1 MQREQRCASQEVEI
15 TSEALASLFGAT
27 ASAPSDL
34 QGLLF
39 GRVRKPAAKNRCCDG
54 DASSSAVA
62 KERPCVVLE
71 AYLPLGRPFCKGVF
85 EYLPEAQ
92 GRTRPVFTEQ
102 VKEKIKPFTTGGQ
115 HLLGW
120 FGIESECP
128 SRFQLVLKNQPRIST
143 ADLDY
148 IYSVGVEVRD
158 TFKEEGIR
166 AVVCKFGRESEVG
179 DIGTYVTKVES
190 YFVAGGWPRLN
201 MKVGSIG
208 QTVEAEPAVPRLP
221 PENAELREI
230 FHQQEEMRRDM
241 IKRLEGSV
249 QEGLKRLNHE
259 QLDVLGARLHE
270 EARSSV
276 EGARLS
282 DNAEAPEHAVHD
294 MEAPLATE
302 SEALASNAPELE
314 PELEPMER
322 LPAASNERGGQNDA
336 RLLLA
341 SLKGKKR
348 QQADMEKGG
357 GPPAKM
363 RK

>member
-15 TSEALASLFGAT
+15 TSEALASLFDAT

-39 GRVRKPAAKNRCCDG
+39 GRVRKPAAKKACCDG

-71 AYLPLGRPFCKGVF
+71 AFLILGRPFCRGVF
-85 EYLPEAQ
+85 KNLTDEQ

-120 FGIESECP
+120 FSMESECP
-128 SRFQLVLKNQPRIST
+128 SRFLVLKNQPRIST

-148 IYSVGVEVRD
+148 ICSVGVGVRD
-158 TFKEEGIR
+158 TFREEGIR

-179 DIGTYVTKVES
+179 DIGTYVAKVES
-190 YFVAGGWPRLN
+190 YIAAGGWPRLN

-282 DNAEAPEHAVHD
+282 DNAEAPEHAVHV

-302 SEALASNAPELE
+302 SEALAPTAPELE

-322 LPAASNERGGQNDA
+322 LPAASHERGGQNDA